1 MELTEELQKYK
12 NILTESKKTICKD
25 CECDPCACETMNES
39 ADAPMGYR
47 VVTDV
52 QMNFVN
58 TKTNKKDIEHYYIKK
73 PGNINFITKDANE
86 AYVFP
91 TSQEAFTV
99 ADRIKVGG
107 EFNEGIGTII
117 RTSAIPITM
126 NESVESEKKY
136 VVVRSGGSIGEKP
149 YQSEPMSQEDAVAK
163 AKRMNSQLTT
173 TEREG
178 YRINYAVRLIKESN
192 NIDVAKGIQD
202 GDRVKVKDEGGEIF
216 RVSQCDERRCW
227 IGDSQGRG
235 WYISLNRLEKVGGKK
250 KIREFKEECD
260 HAWGLKPGDKTKMVC
275 KLCKETKPVEKR
287 VVKESDDQ
295 GNPWHE
301 KTKEFQDWETGKTD
315 TCPQCK
321 KEPCSCKKIT
331 KES

>member
-117 RTSAIPITM
+117 RTSAIPI
-126 NESVESEKKY
+126 
-136 VVVRSGGSIGEKP
+136 R
-149 YQSEPMSQEDAVAK
+149 
-163 AKRMNSQLTT
+163 
-173 TEREG
+173 
-178 YRINYAVRLIKESN
+178 
-192 NIDVAKGIQD
+192 
-202 GDRVKVKDEGGEIF
+202 
-216 RVSQCDERRCW
+216 
-227 IGDSQGRG
+227 
-235 WYISLNRLEKVGGKK
+235 
-250 KIREFKEECD
+250 
-260 HAWGLKPGDKTKMVC
+260 
-275 KLCKETKPVEKR
+275 
-287 VVKESDDQ
+287 
-295 GNPWHE
+295 
-301 KTKEFQDWETGKTD
+301 
-315 TCPQCK
+315 
-321 KEPCSCKKIT
+321 
-331 KES
+331 